1 LTEFGQK
8 LNEFFIDNLDLHG
21 DDKLGDRSLD
31 KVHYINDVRDY
42 VINNWG
48 SIKETQSDLTGDD
61 PLITTIQHLK
71 NHIEYVA
78 SENGYSLGGGY
89 FNKDYLKEMIKS
101 ECEKKLA
108 ELERAKNEKRNG
120 WVYGKNDEIVIP
132 PKGHGDGGGGGG
144 FCCNRDDDND
154 GSVLLV
160 LPVTVKLSIFCCHG
174 NFLIL
179 SSLTCLGGSTGS
191 GFNIK
196 SQQLSVCASYHV
208 CGIYCIWAAFLFLGR
223 VVVLDTAA
231 LDVVVLD
238 TAEAL
243 NVDDT
248 AFVDNNVAAAAD
260 AADAVDVVDELLDIL
275 LLLDATVVDI
285 EADVADCDT
294 TAFLFSLL
302 LSFFLL
308 SFLLLFLLLLLLL
321 LGLILSSSLFFFF
334 LFLSKAA
341 VALRFFLLLTTPGRR
356 RFSITSFATDSS
368 TGSIT
373 LPFGV

>member
-1 LTEFGQK
+1 MCGSSKILTEFGQK

-132 PKGHGDGGGGGG
+132 PKGHGDVYFERIRREHWSPDTIKIQVDFYTTAGYPY
-144 FCCNRDDDND
+144 
-154 GSVLLV
+154 LV
-160 LPVTVKLSIFCCHG
+160 KKDKYEKTYKTYVAPQRQEDIIARHGESIG
-174 NFLIL
+174 AW
-179 SSLTCLGGSTGS
+179 
-191 GFNIK
+191 K
-196 SQQLSVCASYHV
+196 SIMPKKKKRRKKGKEQ
-208 CGIYCIWAAFLFLGR
+208 
-223 VVVLDTAA
+223 
-231 LDVVVLD
+231 
-238 TAEAL
+238 
-243 NVDDT
+243 DDT
-248 AFVDNNVAAAAD
+248 N
-260 AADAVDVVDELLDIL
+260 
-275 LLLDATVVDI
+275 
-285 EADVADCDT
+285 
-294 TAFLFSLL
+294 
-302 LSFFLL
+302 
-308 SFLLLFLLLLLLL
+308 
-321 LGLILSSSLFFFF
+321 
-334 LFLSKAA
+334 K
-341 VALRFFLLLTTPGRR
+341 
-356 RFSITSFATDSS
+356 
-368 TGSIT
+368 
-373 LPFGV
+373 